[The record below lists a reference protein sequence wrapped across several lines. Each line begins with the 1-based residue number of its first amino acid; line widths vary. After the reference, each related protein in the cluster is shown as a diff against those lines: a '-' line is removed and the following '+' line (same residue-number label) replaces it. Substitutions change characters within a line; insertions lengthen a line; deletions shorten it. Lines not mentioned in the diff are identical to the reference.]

1 MVAKSSGIK
10 NKQRLM
16 KYLYKNPNKL
26 AMKLMQFLKDE
37 NGEALP
43 LVTLKGKGQ
52 GYYYSMNDK
61 KLVRVVRNGE
71 FYLLPWEHHTD
82 ISKCYVYTH
91 FNWLIGCIIVVNK
104 DEIQHVGYN

>member
-52 GYYYSMNDK
+52 G
-61 KLVRVVRNGE
+61 
-71 FYLLPWEHHTD
+71 
-82 ISKCYVYTH
+82 
-91 FNWLIGCIIVVNK
+91 
-104 DEIQHVGYN
+104 